1 MASSVVITG
10 QRFLTSNLLASDFEK
25 VYLAEGD
32 SWMDASAAAQGSL
45 PFYLVQEFN
54 RRGKTRLI
62 INISTSGQTLQRIE
76 ETMQGEYLWWLSQQT
91 FDGVL
96 FSAGGNDFIDAA
108 RDPAPGQ
115 GLLKDMAGLPLPA
128 NGYDCVK
135 PEAVKAL
142 KERYLDPN
150 FEKLYQR
157 IRHSSKNA
165 DTPLFLN
172 CYDTPT
178 ARDAPAATG
187 RGPWLYDAYKKNAI
201 DESLWTD
208 LTAGVFRDIQA
219 TIAAWSVGRTGVYAV
234 PTAGTLTPAQ
244 PNTTGTSGD
253 WQNEI
258 HPSPD
263 GWRKLAKVWA
273 DEILR
278 WHPV

>member
-128 NGYDCVK
+128 NGYDCVLQ
-135 PEAVKAL
+135 PRVAQLVG
-142 KERYLDPN
+142 YLNDN
-150 FEKLYQR
+150 FEAMYQALR
-157 IRHSSKNA
+157 QSPKNA
-165 DTPLFLN
+165 ATPMFLN
-172 CYDTPT
+172 CYDTPV
-178 ARDAPAATG
+178 ARNAPAVPG
-187 RGPWLYDAYKKNAI
+187 LVGPWLWEAYRKNGIAP
-201 DESLWTD
+201 SLWPS
-208 LTAGVFRDIQA
+208 LTEGLFGDIKAAVQA
-219 TIAAWSVGRTGVYAV
+219 WPVGRTAVQVMPTTGV
-234 PTAGTLTPAQ
+234 LTPAA
-244 PNTTGTSGD
+244 PDSTGSDGD
-253 WQNEI
+253 WKNEI
-258 HPSPD
+258 HPNAS
-263 GWRKLAKVWA
+263 GWRKQARVWA
-273 DEILR
+273 DLL
-278 WHPV
+278 P